1 MALKQFWIMAY
12 RDLVRNRRRT
22 VITFIAIA
30 LGLTL
35 VIFMNGLINGMMANM
50 LQDTIRLDTGH
61 IQLRADSYEVVKTSL
76 LWQDLLDNPDELA
89 AQAAAMPE
97 VKAVS
102 PILWASGI
110 LGTASESSSVRVSGI
125 DTTSALFDPVREGL
139 REGEFLSENGRGE
152 ILIGRRLAG
161 ELGVGVGDRIN
172 LTMGNP
178 DGLPQEGSFTIVG
191 LINTGF
197 PGIDNA
203 NVFLSLAQ
211 AQSMTGSGNRAST
224 VRILLNDME
233 DTDTVVAALQTP
245 AGVNILDWRELNEFI
260 LTYAETGGA
269 VYNILYAII
278 FLVVAVII
286 ANTLLMSVFERT
298 REMGIL
304 ASLGMKGRQI
314 MTMFLFEATI
324 LGLVGCVF
332 GIILGGILVWHYS
345 NVGIYFGD
353 MGDIMGDFPL
363 GSSLYTTLIPINL
376 FKMAFWMMV
385 VIILVSLYPAW
396 YAARLEPVE
405 ALHAL

>member
-1 MALKQFWIMAY
+1 MALKKFWVMAY

-22 VITFIAIA
+22 IITFIAIA

-35 VIFMNGLINGMMANM
+35 VIFMNGLISGMMANM

-76 LWQDLLDNPDELA
+76 LWRDLVDNPDELA
-89 AQAAAMPE
+89 AQAKAMPE
-97 VKAVS
+97 VTAAS
-102 PILWASGI
+102 PILWAGGV
-110 LGTASESSSVRVSGI
+110 LGTASESTSVRVSGI
-125 DTTSALFDPVREGL
+125 DTTSALFDPVRQGL
-139 REGEFLSENGRGE
+139 RSGEFLSENGRGE
-152 ILIGRRLAG
+152 ILIGQRLAN
-161 ELGVGVGDRIN
+161 ELGVGVGDRIS
-172 LTMGNP
+172 LAVGNP
-178 DGLPQEGSFTIVG
+178 DGVPQEGIFTIVG

-197 PGIDNA
+197 PGIDNN

-233 DTDTVVAALQTP
+233 DTDAVIAKLQTP
-245 AGVNILDWRELNEFI
+245 ANVSVLDWQALNEFI
-260 LTYAETGGA
+260 LTYAETGSALYGM
-269 VYNILYAII
+269 LYAII

-286 ANTLLMSVFERT
+286 ANTLLMAVFERT

-304 ASLGMKGRQI
+304 AALGMKGRQI

-324 LGLVGCVF
+324 LGLIGSLF
-332 GIILGGILVWHYS
+332 GMVLGGFLVWHFS

-353 MGDIMGDFPL
+353 LGDMMGDLPMGN
-363 GSSLYTTLIPINL
+363 SLYTALVPINL
-376 FKMAFWMMV
+376 FIMSFWMMV
-385 VIILVSLYPAW
+385 VIIVVSLYPAW

>member
-1 MALKQFWIMAY
+1 MALKQFWVMAY

-35 VIFMNGLINGMMANM
+35 VIFMNGLISGMMANM

-76 LWQDLLDNPDELA
+76 LWQDLLDNPEELA
-89 AQAAAMPE
+89 AQAKTMPE

-110 LGTASESSSVRVSGI
+110 LGTAKESSTVRVSGI

-203 NVFLSLAQ
+203 NVFLSLTQ

-233 DTDTVVAALQTP
+233 DTDTVVTALQVP
-245 AGVNILDWRELNEFI
+245 AGVSILDWKVLNEFI

-304 ASLGMKGRQI
+304 AALGMKGRQV

-324 LGLVGCVF
+324 LGLIGCLF
-332 GIILGGILVWHYS
+332 GIILGGLLVWHYS

-363 GSSLYTTLIPINL
+363 GNSLYTTLIPINL